1 MDISDGNISICSND
15 VNDVNQPNNDKIT
28 AASHLPTVAT
38 YNMRSLFPKLGN
50 VTTERGISVGFFSEI
65 WEKSRK

>member
-1 MDISDGNISICSND
+1 MDISDIPNLDGNISICSND

-38 YNMRSLFPKLGN
+38 YNMRSLFPKLG
-50 VTTERGISVGFFSEI
+50 EI
-65 WEKSRK
+65 